1 MVINSKI
8 IESQLVFLSLE
19 YDNIQ
24 VVNITKR
31 LRTRIGNTKP
41 LYSKLLNIFF
51 FLTSLFRYIFFFVSP
66 IVFYSGVFRFFN
78 KLPSPFNLVAKLVR
92 SYILLDYF
100 EENEKL

>member
-41 LYSKLLNIFF
+41 L
-51 FLTSLFRYIFFFVSP
+51 
-66 IVFYSGVFRFFN
+66 
-78 KLPSPFNLVAKLVR
+78 
-92 SYILLDYF
+92 
-100 EENEKL
+100 